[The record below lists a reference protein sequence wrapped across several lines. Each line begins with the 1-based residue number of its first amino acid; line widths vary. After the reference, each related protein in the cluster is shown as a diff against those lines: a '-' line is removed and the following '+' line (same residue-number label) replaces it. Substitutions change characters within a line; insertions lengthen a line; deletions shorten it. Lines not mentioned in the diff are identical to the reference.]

1 MEYAV
6 AYGLFSEAGKLAS
19 PKGFDDAT
27 PMEKDEW
34 PHRTRLVT
42 KKRHLLGRILTGK
55 KTVQRWEAYPAE
67 KTSSLAGKAYVN
79 VYPVGTRK
87 SRKSTLERHKE
98 LKAQDKPAKKD
109 GIGRAAR
116 DAAVLGA
123 GFTAGYGAG
132 GLAHYGM
139 RKSKLKA
146 GDKFRA
152 MTPQQLKNLRRV
164 TGLAGL
170 GVGAATLATRYARH
184 RLRDKEQRK

>member
-6 AYGLFSEAGKLAS
+6 ARGLFSEAGKLA
-19 PKGFDDAT
+19 
-27 PMEKDEW
+27 
-34 PHRTRLVT
+34 
-42 KKRHLLGRILTGK
+42 
-55 KTVQRWEAYPAE
+55 AE
-67 KTSSLAGKAYVN
+67 KTAGLESMIYRGDVAEAKKGRKALVAMRKKRQERASAGGLRGWLAGRSAKASGKDIARHDAYIQ
-79 VYPVGTRK
+79 K
-87 SRKSTLERHKE
+87 LEKTS
-98 LKAQDKPAKKD
+98 KKKD
-109 GIGRAAR
+109 SVGRAAR

-184 RLRDKEQRK
+184 RLRDKEQRR